1 MSKHYD
7 FLTSGYVSMDH
18 MVKIK
23 SPAQIGFTSL
33 VENKT
38 NMDIYYGGCSVNI
51 AYALCKLGV
60 TAMPLLRVGDD
71 YESTGFKAF
80 LENADV
86 PTEAI
91 IHVPGERTSVCYL
104 LQDNMGQHIT
114 LFYPGAMDGIHS
126 QPWDDSFFEDAG
138 MGVLTV
144 GARCDNEAFF
154 EKCKQHNVPLVF
166 GMKGDMD
173 AFPPD
178 FLDEL
183 LHYCKIIF
191 TNECE
196 RESIEKIYKKD
207 MLTLFEEGNAEIIVT
222 TLGRRGS
229 ICYTKTPD
237 GIQQVT
243 TPICDC
249 VKVEDATGSGDAFMA
264 GFLYGYHNGL
274 STEACAR
281 LGTVLSSFI
290 IEKEGCCTNAPVL
303 NDLLERLRGFEET
316 LKNENA

>member
-1 MSKHYD
+1 MGKPMD

-23 SPAQIGFTSL
+23 SPARIGFTSL
-33 VENKT
+33 IANKT

-51 AYALCKLGV
+51 AYALCRLGLS
-60 TAMPLLRVGDD
+60 AMPILRVGDD
-71 YESTGFKAF
+71 YETNGFKAF
-80 LENADV
+80 LENGNV
-86 PTEAI
+86 PTDAVSR
-91 IHVPGERTSVCYL
+91 VPGERTSVCYL

-126 QPWDDSFFEDAG
+126 KPLDDSLFEDAG

-144 GARCDNEAFF
+144 GARCDNEEFF
-154 EKCKQHNVPLVF
+154 HKCKQHGVPLVF

-196 RESIEKIYKKD
+196 RDSIEKIFGKD
-207 MLTLFEEGNAEIIVT
+207 ILTLFDEGNAEIIVT
-222 TLGRRGS
+222 TLGRDGS
-229 ICYTKTPD
+229 RCYTKTPH
-237 GIQQVT
+237 GIEQVEI
-243 TPICDC
+243 PICDC
-249 VKVEDATGSGDAFMA
+249 AKVEDTTGSGDAFMA
-264 GFLYGYHNGL
+264 GFLYGYHGGL
-274 STEACAR
+274 STEQCAK

-290 IEKEGCCTNAPVL
+290 IEKEGCCTNAPTL
-303 NDLLERLRGFEET
+303 PELEERLRCFEET
-316 LKNENA
+316 LKEIHR

>member
-1 MSKHYD
+1 MAKHYD

-23 SPAQIGFTSL
+23 SPARIGFTSL
-33 VENKT
+33 ISNKT
-38 NMDIYYGGCSVNI
+38 NMDIYHGGCSVNI
-51 AYALCKLGV
+51 AYALCRLGL

-71 YESTGFKAF
+71 YESTGFKDF
-80 LENADV
+80 LEKGNV
-86 PTEAI
+86 PTEAVSR
-91 IHVPGERTSVCYL
+91 VPGERTSVCYL

-114 LFYPGAMDGIHS
+114 LFYPGAMEGTHF
-126 QPWDDSFFEDAG
+126 QPLDDSLFEDAD

-154 EKCKQHNVPLVF
+154 EKCRQHGVPLVF

-178 FLDEL
+178 FLHEL

-196 RESIEKIYKKD
+196 RESIEKIFGKD
-207 MLTLFEEGNAEIIVT
+207 ILTLFEEGNADIIVT
-222 TLGRRGS
+222 TLGRDGS
-229 ICYTKTPD
+229 RCYTKTPA
-237 GIQQVT
+237 GIQVVE
-243 TPICDC
+243 TPICGCGPAVDT
-249 VKVEDATGSGDAFMA
+249 TGSGDAFMA
-264 GFLYGYHNGL
+264 GFLYGVHQGL
-274 STEACAR
+274 SSETCAR

-290 IEKEGCCTNAPVL
+290 IEREGCCTNAPTL
-303 NDLLERLRGFEET
+303 PQLMERLARFETTLKEET
-316 LKNENA
+316 R